1 MNPASLHRIERLNY
15 GIGGA
20 LIILAALLRPRSEA
34 LGVAVGVVLTSIN
47 FAVLRRIV
55 TRWTGAVAAGR
66 PASASLLMM
75 PKMLGLMAAVVLALW
90 LLPISAPAF
99 AVGFSVFIVSI
110 IAEAIYVS
118 VANPDA
124 DVALAGF
131 VPAPAPDRPPST
143 EGSTH
148 G

>member
-1 MNPASLHRIERLNY
+1 MNLTSMQRIERLNL
-15 GIGGA
+15 GIGGV

-47 FAVLRRIV
+47 FALLRRIV
-55 TRWTGAVAAGR
+55 TRWTGDAAAGR
-66 PASASLLMM
+66 PSSHSLLML
-75 PKMLGLMAAVVLALW
+75 PKMIGLMGAVVLALW

-99 AVGFSVFIVSI
+99 ALGFSVFIVSI
-110 IAEAIYVS
+110 VAEAIYS
-118 VANPDA
+118 TVA
-124 DVALAGF
+124 
-131 VPAPAPDRPPST
+131 APADLPPFPTTDTPTST